1 MLGNLESNGALQPK
15 TLKKLPECPLPIPGL
30 LEVPVSPLVEVSWLA
45 GPAALT
51 AAIAARSGQ

>member
-1 MLGNLESNGALQPK
+1 MGNLESNRGALQS
-15 TLKKLPECPLPIPGL
+15 KKLKRIKKIAKVPIPGL

-51 AAIAARSGQ
+51 AARSGH